1 MDKSTVRRTV
11 NTTMSAN
18 SALSIIGGARF
29 KNPWPTKWLN
39 VENLIHFD
47 R

>member
-1 MDKSTVRRTV
+1 MDKSTIRRTV
-11 NTTMSAN
+11 NTTMFAN

-29 KNPWPTKWLN
+29 KDPLPTKWLN
-39 VENLIHFD
+39 IENLIRFD